1 MTQFNAPAYDIE
13 RPTGHCAFNGRKLE
27 PGEPY
32 VAALVEFDPA
42 APLAASEA
50 EPAAAGTDKAAAPS
64 RARLAEAGL
73 GFRRLDVSIEAW
85 NEGKRPERI
94 FSFWR
99 SVVPQPH
106 QKKKL
111 FIDDDVLVNLFRRL
125 HDAVQPQRQAFR
137 FVLGLILMR
146 KRLLRYDG
154 AFRKKLGETEQEW
167 WRVTPRAAPGTGVPG
182 SGGYEADSLELLNP
196 QLDDQKVQE
205 VTLQL
210 SEILEAEL

>member
-13 RPTGHCAFNGRKLE
+13 RPTGQCAFSGRKLE

-32 VAALVEFDPA
+32 VAALVEFDPQA
-42 APLAASEA
+42 M
-50 EPAAAGTDKAAAPS
+50 PAAGAEKGTAPS
-64 RARLAEAGL
+64 RARAAEAGL

-85 NEGKRPERI
+85 NAGKRPERM

-99 SVVPQPH
+99 SLVPQPH

-111 FIDDDVLVNLFRRL
+111 FIDDDVLLNLFRRL

-154 AFRKKLGETEQEW
+154 AFRKKLGEAELEW

-182 SGGYEADSLELLNP
+182 SGGYEAESLELVNP